1 MRDHGNE
8 RDQRSRK
15 ANFFDA
21 ATSDSLLA
29 DFHFAGYV
37 WDSEV
42 CLFMGYLLPGDES
55 Q

>member
-8 RDQRSRK
+8 RDQRSRR

-21 ATSDSLLA
+21 AKSDSLLA
-29 DFHFAGYV
+29 DFHFAVYM
-37 WDSEV
+37 WDSDV
-42 CLFMGYLLPGDES
+42 RLFTGYLLPEDES